1 MIKLTLVM
9 GNMPF
14 YVLPGRIESVYL
26 DSNGRT
32 HIVMFSG
39 DTAMVKEPPHVVMS
53 MIGIKTP
60 S

>member
-9 GNMPF
+9 RDTPF
-14 YVLPGRIESVYL
+14 YVRSERIESVHL
-26 DSNGRT
+26 DSTGRT
-32 HIVMFSG
+32 NIVMFSG

-53 MIGIKTP
+53 IIGIKTP